1 MSEKCTLKN
10 GYSGKGYVMYIL
22 PQSKIYFLNFYGN
35 IVDLQYCIH
44 FRYTVQWYSY
54 ICLFTCIMYSILF
67 HYRSLQD
74 IDYISLCYTV
84 GPCWL
89 SVLCICCCSVARSCS
104 TFCSPMDCSMPG
116 FPVLHCLPEFTQ
128 ILVHCVDVAIQ
139 PSHPLSPLLLL
150 PSIFPSVRVISNDHL
165 FPSGGQSIW
174 APTSASVLSM
184 NIQGWFP
191 LGLIGL
197 IFVQLKAL
205 SRVFSSTTV

>member
-1 MSEKCTLKN
+1 LYTFQV
-10 GYSGKGYVMYIL
+10 YSTVIQLYMLIYMYYVF
-22 PQSKIYFLNFYGN
+22 YF
-35 IVDLQYCIH
+35 
-44 FRYTVQWYSY
+44 YT
-54 ICLFTCIMYSILF
+54 LF

-89 SVLCICCCSVARSCS
+89 SILCICCCSVAKSCS
-104 TFCSPMDCSMPG
+104 TFCSPMDCSTPG
-116 FPVLHCLPEFTQ
+116 FPVLHYLPEFAQ
-128 ILVHCVDVAIQ
+128 ILVHCVGVAVQ

-150 PSIFPSVRVISNDHL
+150 PSIFPSVRVVSNNCL

-174 APTSASVLSM
+174 ASTSASVLSM

-197 IFVQLKAL
+197 IFLQLKAL